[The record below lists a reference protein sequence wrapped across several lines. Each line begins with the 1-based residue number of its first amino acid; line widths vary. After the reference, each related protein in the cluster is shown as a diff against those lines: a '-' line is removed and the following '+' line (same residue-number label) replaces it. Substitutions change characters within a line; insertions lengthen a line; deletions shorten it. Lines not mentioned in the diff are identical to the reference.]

1 MERNDNKTITQE
13 EYTEIQAEITRLE
26 MEQSLTGKDNSS
38 EIEKLKKKIS

>member
-38 EIEKLKKKIS
+38 EIEKLKGKLS